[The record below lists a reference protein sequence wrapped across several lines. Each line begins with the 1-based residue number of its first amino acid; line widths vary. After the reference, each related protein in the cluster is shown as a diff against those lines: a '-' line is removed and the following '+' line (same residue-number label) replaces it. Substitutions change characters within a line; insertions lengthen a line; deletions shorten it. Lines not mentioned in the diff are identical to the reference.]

1 MSSSYPS
8 RAITR
13 PCINNGCAVPRTPNR
28 APAEEKAVLEYMTG
42 DNEIELSHRKRP
54 SSRDDVRN
62 DDIAIDLRI
71 MLAKSSIK
79 RRSRYQKVRLRRN
92 FEFTQQ
98 TADLNPSVGIGTHV
112 GIFED

>member
-54 SSRDDVRN
+54 SSS